1 MFYGVALSVPS
12 LEKRWSFGRSNGITD
27 GVNFVFLGVPL
38 DTPKLHSLVKILD
51 IVRAVPAKFSVLL
64 SLLDVPDYRSL
75 VFAEMFSLQFTVTD
89 ECYLLLKLPDTTNLT
104 AVRTEINI
112 INFLFMCGKIVD
124 AVEVWKGED
133 PEMSVISTGS

>member
-1 MFYGVALSVPS
+1 MQ
-12 LEKRWSFGRSNGITD
+12 ERWSFRRSYRIAD
-27 GVNFVFLGVPL
+27 GVDFVFLDVSLYTAKL
-38 DTPKLHSLVKILD
+38 DSLVQILH
-51 IVRAVPAKFSVLL
+51 IVWTVPAQLCVFLPFL
-64 SLLDVPDYRSL
+64 HIPDYRSL

-89 ECYLLLKLPDTTNLT
+89 ECYLLPDTTNLT

>member
-38 DTPKLHSLVKILD
+38 DTPKLHSLVQILD

-64 SLLDVPDYRSL
+64 SFLDVPDYRSL
-75 VFAEMFSLQFTVTD
+75 VFAEMFSLSLLLQK
-89 ECYLLLKLPDTTNLT
+89 CYLLLMLPDTTNLT

-124 AVEVWKGED
+124 AVEVRKGED

>member
-38 DTPKLHSLVKILD
+38 DTPKLHSLVEILD

-64 SLLDVPDYRSL
+64 SFLDIPDYRSL

-89 ECYLLLKLPDTTNLT
+89 ECYLLPDTTNLT

>member
-12 LEKRWSFGRSNGITD
+12 LEKRWSFGRSNGIAD

-64 SLLDVPDYRSL
+64 SFLDVPDYRSL

-89 ECYLLLKLPDTTNLT
+89 ECYLLLMLPDTTNLT

>member
-64 SLLDVPDYRSL
+64 SFLDVPDYRSL

-89 ECYLLLKLPDTTNLT
+89 GCYLLPDTTNLT